1 MSKREELDREKTEEA
16 RRALRAVERDSE
28 TILPSSVARAADT
41 ARDHFMAGDK
51 DPDDAI
57 EVWGSRIG
65 RIAGLF
71 FAIGLVI
78 YLAVTYL

>member
-16 RRALRAVERDSE
+16 HRALRAVERDSE
-28 TILPSSVARAADT
+28 TILPSSLARAADR
-41 ARDHFMAGDK
+41 ARQHFMAGDK
-51 DPDDAI
+51 DQEDAI

-65 RIAGLF
+65 RVAGLL
-71 FAIGLVI
+71 FAIGLAI